1 MRKSDTLS
9 EHPPSGTM
17 SAPPAWRRRAA
28 ALRGNLLPALP
39 ALLFLL
45 VFFVTPVA
53 QILRGGFEGAGG
65 AFGLGQFARI
75 AHTPVYAKVLWTT
88 FWISLLTAALSVL
101 LGYPVAYLL
110 SRLGSRARQ
119 RWLLWIM
126 LPFWTS
132 YLVKTYAWM
141 LMLSKSGVFAT
152 LALSLGLVAHT
163 SGVIPSLTGVL
174 IGMVHG
180 MLPLAV
186 MTMLP
191 IMRGISDQLVQAAQ
205 TLGADRAMGFFTV
218 FLPLSA
224 PSAAAAGLLV
234 FITSLGFFIVPSLLG
249 TPHQTMIA
257 QLVIS
262 SVLDLFD
269 LHFAGALATVLLLCA
284 LVVFVVYD
292 KLVGLSS
299 LSGEAPQRRGRA
311 GGGRAMPMLIGAG
324 RLAGWLPG
332 SARVREADAV
342 GPLKVICAG
351 LVVALVLP
359 VFAVIPVAFTRS
371 AFVAFPPK
379 LFSLKWFVKFFTSEV
394 WQSALIRSFE
404 VGLSTALLALLLG
417 FGATLALA
425 RLAPRWTKPMFA
437 FFIAPLIVP
446 RIVIAVGLLYLLAD
460 FHLVGTDLGLVVG
473 HTVLALPYV
482 VVTLAAAFRAFD
494 WQLDDAAKI
503 LGASPAARL
512 RTVLLPLLL
521 TSLGAAFLFA
531 FIVSFD
537 DLTIAIFVSG
547 GIKTTLPKQMWD
559 SIQLAVTPTLAAA
572 ATSLVV
578 LIALLVSIFSFFKR
592 QSR

>member
-1 MRKSDTLS
+1 MLATR
-9 EHPPSGTM
+9 
-17 SAPPAWRRRAA
+17 AWRSRVLTLRR
-28 ALRGNLLPALP
+28 NLLPALP

-65 AFGLGQFARI
+65 AIGLGQFARI
-75 AHTPVYAKVLWTT
+75 VHTPVYAKVLWTT
-88 FWISLLTAALSVL
+88 FWISLLTAALSVV

-141 LMLSKSGVFAT
+141 LLLSKSGVLST
-152 LALSLGLVAHT
+152 LALGLGLVSNT
-163 SGVIPSLTGVL
+163 SGVVPSLTGVL

-191 IMRGISDQLVQAAQ
+191 TMRGISDQLVQAAQ

-224 PSAAAAGLLV
+224 PGAAAAGLLV

-284 LVVFVVYD
+284 LAVFVVYD

-299 LSGEAPQRRGRA
+299 LSGEAPRRAGR
-311 GGGRAMPMLIGAG
+311 GGGRAMPLLIGAG
-324 RLAGWLPG
+324 RLAGLLPG
-332 SARVREADAV
+332 GARVREADAV
-342 GPLKVICAG
+342 GPLKVICAA
-351 LVVALVLP
+351 VVAALVLP
-359 VFAVIPVAFTRS
+359 VLAVIPVAFTRS

-379 LFSLKWFVKFFTSEV
+379 LFSLKWFVKFFTSDV

-425 RLAPRWTKPMFA
+425 RLAPRWGKPMFA

-460 FHLVGTDLGLVVG
+460 LHLVGTDLGLVLG

-494 WQLDDAAKI
+494 WQLDDAATI
-503 LGASPAARL
+503 LGASPVARL

-521 TSLGAAFLFA
+521 ASLGAAFLFA

-578 LIALLVSIFSFFKR
+578 LVALLVSVFSFFKR